1 MFLSICSSHN
11 WILQT
16 TDMKS
21 TFLQELKRDVYL
33 KSPKESNT
41 PNGIIWKLKHC
52 VYGFNDGARQF
63 YQSVKEELI
72 NLGCKQA
79 NLDPALF
86 YLYTDGKLNEF
97 ICCHVDDFLHAG
109 NEQFDAIM
117 DKFRLCFFLL
127 EKSR

>member
-1 MFLSICSSHN
+1 
-11 WILQT
+11 
-16 TDMKS
+16 MKS

-97 ICCHVDDFLHAG
+97 ICCHVDDFLHAE

-117 DKFRLCFFLL
+117 DKLRLRFVAG
-127 EKSR
+127 KI